1 MVQCAS
7 GAIAVCISIFVLGMC
22 LTILATVPMEMIQ
35 ERLNSSFMIRFIVK
49 YTPITSNILKDLWVN
64 QVIG

>member
-1 MVQCAS
+1 MVQCDQRS
-7 GAIAVCISIFVLGMC
+7 HCCLYLGMC
-22 LTILATVPMEMIQ
+22 LTILATVPMEMVQ

>member
-1 MVQCAS
+1 
-7 GAIAVCISIFVLGMC
+7 
-22 LTILATVPMEMIQ
+22 MEMVQ